1 MPAAQSGVSLQEP
14 PMSDLPIGINLE
26 FVRSADM
33 NFRKGVQAAAA
44 LGYEY
49 VEPCVS
55 TGYDLLAI
63 AGYYHMLSMEDD
75 PLEVKG
81 WLDEL
86 GLKCS
91 ALSAHSAL
99 MRPEVSVPYITAAI
113 RYAADIGAPT
123 VCTDEGPKPDWMDDD
138 HAFEVMRYSL
148 HQILAVAERHGIDVA
163 LEPHQLYTVRR
174 ETLCRLLALSDS
186 PRLKV
191 NWDTGNIFLAGQEDP
206 YEMLELVADRLVHV
220 HAKDIAFEQSEAERG
235 QVTGTAVGCAC
246 GEGAVDWP
254 RVIAILRK
262 YGYQGV
268 LSVECGTVDQAE
280 RSLKYLQSV
289 L

>member
-1 MPAAQSGVSLQEP
+1 
-14 PMSDLPIGINLE
+14 MSDIQIGINLE

-33 NFRKGVQAAAA
+33 SFRKGIETAAE

-75 PLEVKG
+75 PLEVKE
-81 WLDEL
+81 WLDGL

-113 RYAADIGAPT
+113 RYAADIGTPT
-123 VCTDEGPKPDWMDDD
+123 VCTDEGPKPEWMDDD
-138 HAFEVMRYSL
+138 LAFEVMRYSL

-163 LEPHQLYTVRR
+163 IEPHQLYTVRR
-174 ETLCRLLALSDS
+174 ETLLKLLALSDS

-191 NWDTGNIFLAGQEDP
+191 NWDTGNIFLAGKEDP
-206 YEMLELVADRLVHV
+206 YDMLELVADRLVHV
-220 HAKDIAFEQSEAERG
+220 HAKDIAFEQGEKERG
-235 QVTGTAVGCAC
+235 EVTGTAVGCAC
-246 GEGAVDWP
+246 GDGAVDWP

-262 YGYQGV
+262 YGYSGA
-268 LSVECGTVDQAE
+268 LSVESGTVEQAK
-280 RSLKYLQSV
+280 RSLEYLKSV

>member
-1 MPAAQSGVSLQEP
+1 
-14 PMSDLPIGINLE
+14 MSDIRIGINLE

-33 NFRKGVQAAAA
+33 SFRAGIKVAAE

-75 PLEVKG
+75 PLEVKE

-91 ALSAHSAL
+91 GLSAHSAL
-99 MRPEVSVPYITAAI
+99 MRPEVSVPYITTGI
-113 RYAADIGAPT
+113 RYAADLGAP
-123 VCTDEGPKPDWMDDD
+123 VVSTDEGPKPEWMDDD
-138 HAFEVMRYSL
+138 LAFEVMRYSL
-148 HQILAVAERHGIDVA
+148 HQILTVAERHGIDVA
-163 LEPHQLYTVRR
+163 IEPHQLYTTRR
-174 ETLCRLLALSDS
+174 ETLLRILDLSDS

-191 NWDTGNIFLAGQEDP
+191 NWDTGNIFLAGREDP

-220 HAKDIAFEQSEAERG
+220 HAKDIALDQSAEERG

-246 GEGAVDWP
+246 GDGEVDWP

-262 YGYQGV
+262 YGYAGV
-268 LSVECGTVDQAE
+268 LSVECGTVEQAK
-280 RSLKYLQSV
+280 RSLEYLQSV
-289 L
+289 LRA

>member
-1 MPAAQSGVSLQEP
+1 MG
-14 PMSDLPIGINLE
+14 DIRIGINLE

-33 NFRKGVQAAAA
+33 SFRKGIQAAAE

-55 TGYDLLAI
+55 TGYDLLAV
-63 AGYYHMLSMEDD
+63 AGYYHMLSTEDD

-91 ALSAHSAL
+91 ALSGHSAL

-113 RYAADIGAPT
+113 RYAADVGAPT
-123 VCTDEGPKPDWMDDD
+123 VCTDEGPKPDWMDDAL
-138 HAFEVMRYSL
+138 AFEVMRYSL

-163 LEPHQLYTVRR
+163 IEPHQLYTVRR
-174 ETLCRLLALSDS
+174 ETLLKLLALSAS

-246 GEGAVDWP
+246 GDGAVDWP

-262 YGYQGV
+262 HGYEGV
-268 LSVECGTVDQAE
+268 LSVECGTVEQAKASIE
-280 RSLKYLQSV
+280 YLRSV

>member
-1 MPAAQSGVSLQEP
+1 
-14 PMSDLPIGINLE
+14 MSDIRLGINLE
-26 FVRSADM
+26 FVRSADKP
-33 NFRKGVQAAAA
+33 FREGIRIAAD

-75 PLEVKG
+75 PLEVKE

-91 ALSAHSAL
+91 GLSAHSAL
-99 MRPEVSVPYITAAI
+99 MRPDVSVPYLTRAI
-113 RYAADIGAPT
+113 RYAADVGAPI
-123 VCTDEGPKPDWMDDD
+123 VNTDEGPQPEWMTEE

-148 HQILAVAERHGIDVA
+148 HQILAVAERHGVDVGI
-163 LEPHQLYTVRR
+163 EPHQLYTIRS
-174 ETLCRLLALSDS
+174 ETLERLLALSDS

-191 NWDTGNIFLAGQEDP
+191 NWDTGNIFLGGREDP
-206 YEMLELVADRLVHV
+206 YEMLEAFADRVAHV
-220 HAKDIAFEQSEAERG
+220 HAKDISYAQSEAERG
-235 QVTGTAVGCAC
+235 EVTGTAVGCAC
-246 GEGAVDWP
+246 GDGAVDYP
-254 RVIAILRK
+254 RVVEILRRH
-262 YGYQGV
+262 GFSGV
-268 LSVECGTVDQAE
+268 FSVECGTIEQAE
-280 RSLKYLQSV
+280 RSMRHLKSV

>member
-1 MPAAQSGVSLQEP
+1 
-14 PMSDLPIGINLE
+14 MSDMRIGINLE

-33 NFRKGVQAAAA
+33 NFRKGIQAAAE

-75 PLEVKG
+75 PLEVKD

-123 VCTDEGPKPDWMDDD
+123 VCTDEGPKPDWMNDDF
-138 HAFEVMRYSL
+138 AFEVMRYSL
-148 HQILAVAERHGIDVA
+148 HQILAVAERHGINVA
-163 LEPHQLYTVRR
+163 IEPHQVYTVRR
-174 ETLCRLLALSDS
+174 DTLLSLLSLSDS

-235 QVTGTAVGCAC
+235 EVTGTAVGCAC
-246 GEGAVDWP
+246 GDGAVDWP

-262 YGYQGV
+262 HGYKGV
-268 LSVECGTVDQAE
+268 LSAECGTVEQAK
-280 RSLKYLQSV
+280 RSIEYLRSV

>member
-1 MPAAQSGVSLQEP
+1 
-14 PMSDLPIGINLE
+14 MSDIRLGINLE

-33 NFRKGVQAAAA
+33 SFRKGIQAAAE

-75 PLEVKG
+75 PLEVKE

-99 MRPEVSVPYITAAI
+99 MRPEVSVPYIATAI

-138 HAFEVMRYSL
+138 FAFEVMRYSL
-148 HQILAVAERHGIDVA
+148 RQILTVAERHGIDVA
-163 LEPHQLYTVRR
+163 IEPHQLYTTRHD
-174 ETLCRLLALSDS
+174 TLLKLLGLSDS

-191 NWDTGNIFLAGQEDP
+191 NWDTGNIFLAGKEDP
-206 YEMLELVADRLVHV
+206 YDMLELVADRLVHV
-220 HAKDIAFEQSEAERG
+220 HAKDIAFEQGETERG

-246 GEGAVDWP
+246 GDGAVDWP

-262 YGYQGV
+262 YGYSGV
-268 LSVECGTVDQAE
+268 LSVECGTVEQAKK
-280 RSLKYLQSV
+280 SIGYLKSV

>member
-1 MPAAQSGVSLQEP
+1 MGEIS
-14 PMSDLPIGINLE
+14 IGINLE

-33 NFRKGVQAAAA
+33 SFRKGIQIAAE

-49 VEPCVS
+49 VEPCVA

-75 PLEVKG
+75 PLEVKE

-99 MRPEVSVPYITAAI
+99 MRPEVSVPYITSAI

-123 VCTDEGPKPDWMDDD
+123 VCTDEGPKPEWMDDEF
-138 HAFEVMRYSL
+138 AFEVMRYSL
-148 HQILAVAERHGIDVA
+148 HQILAVAERHGVNVA
-163 LEPHQLYTVRR
+163 LEPHQIYTVRR
-174 ETLCRLLALSDS
+174 DTFLRLLGLSDS

-191 NWDTGNIFLAGQEDP
+191 NWDTGNIFLAGKEDP
-206 YEMLELVADRLVHV
+206 YDMLEIVADRLVHV
-220 HAKDIAFEQSEAERG
+220 HAKDIAFEQSETERG

-246 GEGAVDWP
+246 GDGVVAWP
-254 RVIAILRK
+254 RVIEILRRHN
-262 YGYQGV
+262 YSGV
-268 LSVECGTVDQAE
+268 LSVECGTVEQA
-280 RSLKYLQSV
+280 RKSLEYLRSV
-289 L
+289 LQ